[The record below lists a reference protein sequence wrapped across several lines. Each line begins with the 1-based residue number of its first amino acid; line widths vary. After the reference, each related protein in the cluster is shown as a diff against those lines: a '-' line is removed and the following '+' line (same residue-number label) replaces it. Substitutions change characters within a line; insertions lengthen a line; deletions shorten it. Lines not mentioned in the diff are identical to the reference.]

1 MKTLSDESSQVKSPT
16 VSTRTLITKRSYGN
30 VGLKETIDPSRNPA
44 AIARILST
52 VYVSL
57 STSFPNMQFEC
68 CKLLQGTLGGHFD
81 IFAASGESI
90 AWDFLWKTRSS
101 PSVVRVCLVSQ
112 FNFFSSAFDP
122 RAWTKDVFWK
132 EILDVSTSLLHL
144 RTKGEQAVAVD
155 WHVRM
160 DVDMLAHVIWI
171 FRIFWSDLFFQLMVV
186 KNQQSENPHLI
197 SHHLILE

>member
-1 MKTLSDESSQVKSPT
+1 MSQVKSSPRLFLQELSLQRGHT
-16 VSTRTLITKRSYGN
+16 ATLG
-30 VGLKETIDPSRNPA
+30 SRKQL
-44 AIARILST
+44 ILHGTQRQLILST
-52 VYVSL
+52 AYVSL

-101 PSVVRVCLVSQ
+101 PSVVRVCLVAQ
-112 FNFFSSAFDP
+112 FNFCSSAFDP

-132 EILDVSTSLLHL
+132 EVRDVSTSLLHL

-160 DVDMLAHVIWI
+160 NVDMLAHVIWI
-171 FRIFWSDLFFQLMVV
+171 FRIFWSGLFFQLMVV
-186 KNQQSENPHLI
+186 KNQQS
-197 SHHLILE
+197 